1 MRHFFVLCLWSAAS
15 LGAGA
20 QLRDASSCGPGAAQP
35 CRQSAGAVAVAQLD
49 TACGGRAGGCKAA
62 VAPAPQAVAASA
74 PAVAPAPSWGE
85 YGRFLLSGIL
95 AIALVTVLG
104 RRLY

>member
-1 MRHFFVLCLWSAAS
+1 MRHFFVLCLWGAAS

-20 QLRDASSCGPGAAQP
+20 QLRDASSCGPGAVQP
-35 CRQSAGAVAVAQLD
+35 CRQPAGAVAVAQLD
-49 TACGGRAGGCKAA
+49 AACGGPSVGCKA
-62 VAPAPQAVAASA
+62 APAPQAVAASA
-74 PAVAPAPSWGE
+74 PDAAPAPSWGE

-95 AIALVTVLG
+95 AIVLVTVLG